1 MAPFVNLLA
10 DLRER
15 EYPQAAVAGYEFSVH
30 EPADD
35 ATLAWIDET
44 FGGTWSSEAFAGKTI
59 VATRGA
65 RHAGFASF
73 APQGLEFSWLR
84 AWRDRP
90 DVGIFGPFGVAPEHR
105 GSGIGPALLN
115 EALRGLQR
123 AGYRYALIPA
133 VGNEKLIRYYTEN
146 AGARIVEEFD
156 RARWSNPRIRTTVLA
171 SGGGTN
177 FQAVADAAAAGKV
190 PLDLT
195 SIVSNH
201 QRAYA
206 LQRAAELET
215 PNRIVVEWDRKV
227 ESRQTYDARLLHA
240 VKQTEPELVLLLGW
254 MHLLAPEFVAAFPQM
269 INIHPAFLPLDQT
282 RDDVGLS
289 DGTRIAAFRGAHA
302 IRDALAVGSEW
313 IGASSHKVNA
323 AADRGAI
330 LTRKPLKIGSGLDEA
345 AALAKLRPVEHGVLL
360 GGIMRWVF
368 ER

>member
-1 MAPFVNLLA
+1 MPFVNLLA

-15 EYPQAAVAGYEFSVH
+15 EYPPAAVDGYTFEVH
-30 EPADD
+30 ERAGD
-35 ATLAWIDET
+35 AMLAWIDET

-59 VATRGA
+59 AAMRDG
-65 RHAGFASF
+65 RPAGFASF
-73 APQGLEFSWLR
+73 APQGLAFAWLR
-84 AWRDRP
+84 AWHDRP
-90 DVGIFGPFGVAPEHR
+90 DVGIFGPFGVDPADR
-105 GSGIGPALLN
+105 GTGIGPALLHG
-115 EALRGLQR
+115 ALRGLER

-133 VGNEKLIRYYTEN
+133 VGDEKLIRYYTEN

-156 RARWSNPRIRTTVLA
+156 RTRWTNQRIRTTVLA

-177 FQAVADAAAAGKV
+177 FQAVADAAVAGKL
-190 PLDLT
+190 PLDVT
-195 SIVSNH
+195 SVVAN
-201 QRAYA
+201 RPDAYV
-206 LQRAAELET
+206 LQRAAALET
-215 PNRIVVEWDRKV
+215 PNRIVVEWDRKI

-240 VKQTEPELVLLLGW
+240 VRQTEPELVLLLGW
-254 MHLLAPEFVAAFPQM
+254 MHLLSEEFIAAFPQM

-289 DGTRIAAFRGAHA
+289 DGTIIPAFRGAHA
-302 IRDALAVGSEW
+302 IRDALAAGSPW
-313 IGASSHKVNA
+313 IGASSHSVNA

-345 AALAKLRPVEHGVLL
+345 AALAQLRPIEHAVLK